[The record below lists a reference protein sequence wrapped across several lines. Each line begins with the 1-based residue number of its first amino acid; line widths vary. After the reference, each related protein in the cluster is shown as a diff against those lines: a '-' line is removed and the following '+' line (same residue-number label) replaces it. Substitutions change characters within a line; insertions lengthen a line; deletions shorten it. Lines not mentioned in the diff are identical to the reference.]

1 MAVGVFRNS
10 ATSAISTHYCGSSN
24 QTKNPS
30 TEPPSP
36 DDLLGVLHVPLHCVH
51 ITEQQ
56 HEVKLRLPVTI
67 PSPTSN
73 EDDAFNVEI
82 CAKGERELAAVL
94 SPVTSLDLL
103 EKAFIAG
110 LTFNTTGANR
120 CNVMLFRLNSSGGSS
135 LHASGAKLASPVAP
149 SVASTALQRSIT
161 PLQYQESEVSK
172 QSIHGVEYS
181 GGEGETLGTGTALG
195 NEAASAAKRGQAHNS
210 CALQPCDDDSPPS
223 PGMAS
228 HNSDVLQLKS
238 ERRDTQHL
246 SPPSCGQRCT
256 TNFTKS
262 TDSVASNL
270 QSKDGQW
277 RRHQRRQQELSVAA
291 VLAASAIAA
300 AARGERDR
308 SSRSSVSRKLQQP
321 QKLLSGLSM
330 KNNQRP
336 SSTCGVMTANQT
348 SRQQNDCFLSGQPHE
363 LGLVQISDL
372 QHRRDSPSTAV
383 TDRQLAQQT
392 GEFEVSPDD
401 SVSVRGEENH
411 KAGAATANHVAASCL
426 LVNRPAVVDCAARL
440 GSSILDDRKSTL
452 STSIR
457 RLDCLMT
464 RAQLLLNQRRHR
476 QSQEESHQQT
486 HSNYQSFLHRQTDHA
501 QSIPS
506 FRGDTFEPELQK
518 EYCKA
523 LHFRAAGDNSL
534 CAVPTKEVERPD
546 PTTHRAHS
554 EKPADS
560 KSPSSGSSMQIIQ
573 NPHDLRKV
581 PSRAKVFKW
590 LAAASASREKTLT
603 RK

>member
-10 ATSAISTHYCGSSN
+10 ATSAISTHYCGSGN

-67 PSPTSN
+67 PSPTAK
-73 EDDAFNVEI
+73 EDDTFNFEI

-120 CNVMLFRLNSSGGSS
+120 CNVMLFRLNNSGGSS
-135 LHASGAKLASPVAP
+135 VQTSEAILASPVAP
-149 SVASTALQRSIT
+149 SVASTALQRSIN
-161 PLQYQESEVSK
+161 PLQCQESEVSK
-172 QSIHGVEYS
+172 QSIHGVEYPC
-181 GGEGETLGTGTALG
+181 GEGEPLGAGTGLG
-195 NEAASAAKRGQAHNS
+195 NEAAAAARRGQVRNS
-210 CALQPCDDDSPPS
+210 CALQPCDDNSPRS
-223 PGMAS
+223 PGIAS
-228 HNSDVLQLKS
+228 HNSDVLALKS

-256 TNFTKS
+256 ANFTKS
-262 TDSVASNL
+262 TDSVASNQ

-330 KNNQRP
+330 KSNQRP
-336 SSTCGVMTANQT
+336 SSTCGVGTANHT
-348 SRQQNDCFLSGQPHE
+348 GRQQNDCFLSGKPHE
-363 LGLVQISDL
+363 LGLEQISDY
-372 QHRRDSPSTAV
+372 QHRRDSPSTV
-383 TDRQLAQQT
+383 MTDRQLAQQA

-411 KAGAATANHVAASCL
+411 KAGAATANHVAVSCL
-426 LVNRPAVVDCAARL
+426 LGNRPAVVDCAARL
-440 GSSILDDRKSTL
+440 GSILDDRKSTL

-476 QSQEESHQQT
+476 QSQQECHQQT
-486 HSNYQSFLHRQTDHA
+486 YSNCQSFLHKHTDHA
-501 QSIPS
+501 KSISS
-506 FRGDTFEPELQK
+506 FRGDTFEPQSQK
-518 EYCKA
+518 ENCKD
-523 LHFRAAGDNSL
+523 LHFRSAGDNSL
-534 CAVPTKEVERPD
+534 RAVPTTEVEQPD

-554 EKPADS
+554 EKPVDS
-560 KSPSSGSSMQIIQ
+560 KSPSSGSSTQIIQ
-573 NPHDLRKV
+573 NPHDLRKI